1 MSLSQHT
8 ELLRAIGQLRADAN
22 RLQLYALYKQYV
34 DIMEHLHVFN
44 GGLPIEG
51 YEYNS
56 EYLKR
61 GCRSW
66 LNNMREELQKKIEE
80 LTKQP

>member
-1 MSLSQHT
+1 MSHQQNDLIK
-8 ELLRAIGQLRADAN
+8 AIKQLHIDAN
-22 RLQLYALYKQYV
+22 RLKLYSLYKQYV
-34 DIMEHLHVFN
+34 DIMEHLHVYN

-66 LNNMREELQKKIEE
+66 LNNMREELQKKILE
-80 LTKQP
+80 LS